1 MLNEI
6 ATHFMKYLRKTRWF
20 RGHSAKRN
28 LDRAEN
34 FINNFRND
42 KY

>member
-20 RGHSAKRN
+20 RTLCKT
-28 LDRAEN
+28 
-34 FINNFRND
+34 
-42 KY
+42 